1 MKDTKAFG
9 IILLVMF
16 GTVLATVT
24 FCNMMYD
31 NQPVNQTVNA
41 TNDTVDEVVQ
51 TTEVQSSSDSYY
63 DVKTYNINGKEYTGH
78 NLMEADDKAYHEQQA
93 MK

>member
-1 MKDTKAFG
+1 MDNTKAFG

-24 FCNMMYD
+24 FCNMID
-31 NQPVNQTVNA
+31 DSHPVNQTVNA

-51 TTEVQSSSDSYY
+51 TTEDQSSHDSYY

-78 NLMEADDKAYHEQQA
+78 NLMEADDKAYHDQEA
-93 MK
+93 NK